1 MIPYS
6 LEMVWFLSFFPV
18 PMGLEIV
25 YDCCQ
30 IFRPMPVLGLV
41 AVRLREARNM
51 DSMVELDHITK
62 HFGAFIAVDGI
73 SLNVKRGEVLGFLG
87 PNGAGKSTTM
97 RMVAGFLT
105 PTSGTAKICGHDVAL
120 EPVTVKSMLGYMAE
134 GSPSYDDMTVRA
146 FLSFIANVRGLTGA
160 AARSKIDDVISKV
173 SLEPVI
179 DRPIDVLSKGFKRRV
194 GLAQA
199 ILHDPPVLILDEPTD
214 GLDPN
219 QKHQVRS
226 LIQDMAAEKAIIVST
241 HILEEVEAVCTRA
254 VIIGSGKVLAD
265 GTSDQL
271 LGMLPEHNAISVVM
285 PSGTAE
291 VATAQLKSLAD
302 VADVTQAPRPN
313 GEVELRCLPKNGTE
327 ILDGV
332 VGNLRANGIAY
343 SQLYVNRGDLDAV
356 FRTITAG
363 GASHA

>member
-1 MIPYS
+1 
-6 LEMVWFLSFFPV
+6 
-18 PMGLEIV
+18 
-25 YDCCQ
+25 
-30 IFRPMPVLGLV
+30 
-41 AVRLREARNM
+41 
-51 DSMVELDHITK
+51 
-62 HFGAFIAVDGI
+62 
-73 SLNVKRGEVLGFLG
+73 
-87 PNGAGKSTTM
+87 
-97 RMVAGFLT
+97 
-105 PTSGTAKICGHDVAL
+105 
-120 EPVTVKSMLGYMAE
+120 MAE

-343 SQLYVNRGDLDAV
+343 SQLYVNQSISPDNTGASG
-356 FRTITAG
+356 AG
-363 GASHA
+363 GTSIYGPRGVELAMAKSVYEQNVSAAIPIANFRSSHRLPDVPMALVMPVYEKYRVPIDPGLSLEYLPEDITDAARRMRETRNW